1 MMRARSDSL
10 TYSEAKLPFGFQ
22 VAQPL
27 PVLTP
32 PARYW

>member
-1 MMRARSDSL
+1 MRAAADSL
-10 TYSEAKLPFGFQ
+10 TYRLTNVPRSFH
-22 VAQPL
+22 VAQPS